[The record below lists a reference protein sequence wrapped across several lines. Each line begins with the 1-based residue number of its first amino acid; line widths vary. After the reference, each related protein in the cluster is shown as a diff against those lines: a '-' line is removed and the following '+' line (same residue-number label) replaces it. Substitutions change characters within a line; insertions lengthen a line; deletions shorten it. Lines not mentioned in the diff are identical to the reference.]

1 MQCRYELVNHKGT
14 MLHTF
19 TLQCPYT
26 SPACERDGFSSK
38 AMAQLCTKR
47 GILFLTSRFSTKLL
61 RMETRLS
68 MNSRDA
74 ISTKKWSPPFLTR
87 VRSQQ
92 SVLTLQSRKLH
103 IGILVIQASLQCAH
117 SIFLLD
123 VERTWLD
130 ISNLVRSYI
139 LRTRWKQLRR
149 CFIYESMI
157 INHAGIMHIV

>member
-26 SPACERDGFSSK
+26 CPAYERDGFSSK
-38 AMAQLCTKR
+38 AMAQLYTKR

-123 VERTWLD
+123 RLRAY
-130 ISNLVRSYI
+130 LVGY
-139 LRTRWKQLRR
+139 L
-149 CFIYESMI
+149 
-157 INHAGIMHIV
+157 

>member
-1 MQCRYELVNHKGT
+1 

-74 ISTKKWSPPFLTR
+74 ISTKKWSPPFLTH

-157 INHAGIMHIV
+157 INRADIMHIV

>member
-26 SPACERDGFSSK
+26 SPAYERDGFSSK
-38 AMAQLCTKR
+38 AMAQLYTKR

-74 ISTKKWSPPFLTR
+74 ISTKKWSPSFLTR
-87 VRSQQ
+87 VWGQQ
-92 SVLTLQSRKLH
+92 SVLTLKARSCTLEFLWFNRLFNAR
-103 IGILVIQASLQCAH
+103 IAS
-117 SIFLLD
+117 FGWTD
-123 VERTWLD
+123 FERIWSD
-130 ISNLVRSYI
+130 ISRFKAISSEPDRNSSDVALSTGV
-139 LRTRWKQLRR
+139 
-149 CFIYESMI
+149 
-157 INHAGIMHIV
+157 